1 MAECS
6 CLAVRGDFD
15 ARSWSQ
21 DDLLRNIQE
30 SCRILGNL
38 SMSASQKSVILCPS
52 FVKTAKIFNTRSVIR
67 NRVRAA
73 SPRGPP

>member
-6 CLAVRGDFD
+6 FLAVRGDFD

-38 SMSASQKSVILCPS
+38 SMSA
-52 FVKTAKIFNTRSVIR
+52 VK
-67 NRVRAA
+67 NR
-73 SPRGPP
+73 